1 MPQFDFYIFLSQSF
15 GILISFYLFYFF
27 STYFYLVRF
36 SEVLKFRYKLLAK
49 TQLILVK
56 NDIKLSNIYLTKII
70 NILFKQ

>member
-27 STYFYLVRF
+27 ITYFYLVRF

-49 TQLILVK
+49 TKSILAK
-56 NDIKLSNIYLTKII
+56 NDTKISNIYLIKII
-70 NILFKQ
+70 DILFK